1 VDYKIPLNPLSN
13 MSAFSRATAPPM
25 NLIGQLDH
33 LLNFIAPA
41 IVVGL
46 LVAAAAP
53 MLMKKARPNHSWLTQ
68 SAINSV
74 ACALVLLGG
83 LVVFGRDGKMAT
95 YAAMV
100 VACASS
106 QWLAAKAWRG

>member
-1 VDYKIPLNPLSN
+1 
-13 MSAFSRATAPPM
+13 MS
-25 NLIGQLDH
+25 LIGLLDH

-41 IVVGL
+41 VVVGL
-46 LVAAAAP
+46 LVAALAP
-53 MLMKKARPNHSWLTQ
+53 RLTRKARSNHSWLAQ

-83 LVVFGRDGKMAT
+83 LVIFGHDGKMAT

-100 VACASS
+100 LACASS
-106 QWLAAKAWRG
+106 QWFAAKAWRG